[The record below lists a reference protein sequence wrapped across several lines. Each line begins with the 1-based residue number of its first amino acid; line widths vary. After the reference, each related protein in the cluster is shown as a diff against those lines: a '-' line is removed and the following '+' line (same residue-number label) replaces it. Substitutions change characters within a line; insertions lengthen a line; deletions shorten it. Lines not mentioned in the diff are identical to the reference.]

1 MKNLTRLLLLTFLL
15 AACSAPQPEEEGL
28 PEDLDGKKSLLREK
42 RAELQELTTLI
53 GQLEEEIADQDPNIS
68 RQQKSLVTT
77 AQIVKRDFQHYTEVQ
92 GSVEADD
99 LIDVTSETSGIILEL
114 PWKEGD
120 YIRKGEL
127 VAKLDLEQI
136 KKQIAEV
143 DKSLELATTVFERQ
157 SRLWDQNIGSELQ
170 YLEAKNNKERLEKTR
185 ETLEF
190 QLTKG
195 EIHSP
200 VTGIVEVV
208 IRESGELASPG
219 APIIQILN
227 PNRLKVV
234 ADVPENLLTA
244 VKRGDQVTIQY
255 PALNEEQTARVSQ
268 IGRTID
274 QANRSFEVEVNVG
287 NYKGLLKPNLLAIML
302 INDFTNEDAVIIPLD
317 VIQEE
322 VGGKKFVFI
331 SVEGD
336 EGPVA
341 KKVYVSTGESYR
353 GDIVITNGLNGG
365 ESLIIEGS
373 RGLANSEAIQVQT
386 PKKELTN
393 G

>member
-15 AACSAPQPEEEGL
+15 AACSAPQPEEGL

-53 GQLEEEIADQDPNIS
+53 DQLEKEIAEQDPNIRS
-68 RQQKSLVTT
+68 QQKSLVTT
-77 AQIVKRDFQHYTEVQ
+77 TQIVKRDFKHYAEVQ

-99 LIDVTSETSGIILEL
+99 LINVTSETPGIILEL

-120 YIRKGEL
+120 YIRKGQL
-127 VAKLDLEQI
+127 VARLDLEQI

-143 DKSLELATTVFERQ
+143 DKSLELANIVYERQ
-157 SRLWDQNIGSELQ
+157 SRLWEQNIGSELQ
-170 YLEAKNNKERLEKTR
+170 YLEAKNNKERLEKTK

-200 VTGIVEVV
+200 VSGVVEVIV
-208 IRESGELASPG
+208 NESGELASPG

-234 ADVPENLLTA
+234 ADVPENFLTA

-255 PALNEEQTARVSQ
+255 PAINEEQTVRVSQ

-274 QANRSFEVEVNVG
+274 EANRTFEVEVNVG

-302 INDFTNEDAVIIPLD
+302 INDYTEEDAVIIPLD
-317 VIQEE
+317 AVQQE

-331 SVEGD
+331 SVDGD
-336 EGPVA
+336 EGSVA
-341 KKVYVSTGESYR
+341 KKVYVTTGDSYR
-353 GDIVITNGLNGG
+353 GDIVITSGLNGG
-365 ESLIIEGS
+365 ESLILEGS
-373 RGLANSEAIQVQT
+373 RGLANNEAIQVQT

>member
-15 AACSAPQPEEEGL
+15 AACSTPQPEEGM

-53 GQLEEEIADQDPNIS
+53 DQLEREIADQDPNIS
-68 RQQKSLVTT
+68 RQQKSLVITT
-77 AQIVKRDFQHYTEVQ
+77 QIVKRDFQHYAEIQ

-99 LIDVTSETSGIILEL
+99 LIDVTSETPGIILEL

-120 YIRKGEL
+120 YIRKGQL
-127 VAKLDLEQI
+127 VARLDLEQI

-143 DKSLELATTVFERQ
+143 DKSLELANIVYERQ
-157 SRLWDQNIGSELQ
+157 SRLWEQNIGSELQ
-170 YLEAKNNKERLEKTR
+170 YLEAKNNKERLEKTK

-200 VTGIVEVV
+200 VSGVVEVV
-208 IRESGELASPG
+208 FRESGELASPG
-219 APIIQILN
+219 TPIIQILN

-234 ADVPENLLTA
+234 ADVPENFLMS

-255 PALNEEQTARVSQ
+255 PALKEEQTARVSQ

-274 QANRSFEVEVNVG
+274 QSNRSFEVEVNVG
-287 NYKGLLKPNLLAIML
+287 NYKGMLKPNLLAIML
-302 INDFTNEDAVIIPLD
+302 INDYTQKDAIIVPLD
-317 VIQEE
+317 AIQEE

-331 SVEGD
+331 SVDGD

-341 KKVYVSTGESYR
+341 KKVYVTTGESYR

-373 RGLANSEAIQVQT
+373 RGLANNEAIQVQT
-386 PKKELTN
+386 PKKEMTN